1 MAASLLIPAVLFGQE
16 SNPLLAPWK
25 GPYGGVPPFEKVE
38 VKHFMPAFE
47 VAIPNALKEI
57 DAIANNPKPAT
68 FSNTIEAM
76 ELAGQ
81 QYDRVVRVYYV
92 WTSNLN
98 SPEVEA
104 IQTKISVMLSEY
116 DDKVKQ
122 NSALFKRI
130 EAVYEGKEY
139 ATLNSEQKRLV
150 WNYHNNFVLSGA
162 KLNPEQKKQI
172 SEINQELTTL
182 YTKFGNNQLADEAKK
197 HVLISSE
204 ADLAGLPADLK
215 EGYAQAA
222 KDAGKTGWLINNTRS
237 AVEPFL
243 SAADNRELR
252 KQVWQMFINRGDNG
266 DENDNN
272 KIISQIVA
280 LRQRKAKVMGYATHA
295 HLRLADKMAKT
306 PERAMQ
312 LMEQVWKPA
321 VKMVSEEVDLMTE
334 VAKKRGENI
343 TIEPWDYRYYMEKV
357 RQDKYNVNSEAL
369 KPYFQMDLLREGMF
383 MVAGKLFDLGFKPAK
398 DVPVFHPDVK
408 VWEVYNLTTNKH
420 VGLWYFDPY
429 ARAGKNSGAW
439 MTDYR
444 AQHKL
449 GKGSTTLVSNNSNFI
464 KGKPG
469 EAVLVSMDDANT
481 LFHEFGHA
489 LHGLCSDVT
498 YPSVS
503 GTNTPTDFVEFP
515 SQLLEDWL
523 LTPEVLNKYV
533 LHYQTKQPIDA
544 ATITRIQSMGTF
556 NQGFS
561 TVEALSGALVDMK
574 LHLSLAP
581 SIDADE
587 FERTTLQELGMPKE
601 MVMRHRMPQFGH
613 VFSSDQYSAGY
624 YSYLWA
630 DVLTS
635 DCFEAFLEG
644 DGPYDKA
651 VAKKLKTYIF
661 AAGNTRDQAEAYKL
675 FRGRDASPEALMRKR
690 GFAPKKD
697 FKKKK

>member
-1 MAASLLIPAVLFGQE
+1 MAASLLIPALLFGQE
-16 SNPLLAPWK
+16 TNPLLETWK
-25 GPYGGVPPFEKVE
+25 GPYGGVPPFDKVK
-38 VKHFMPAFE
+38 VSQFLPAFE

-68 FSNTIEAM
+68 FSNTIEAL
-76 ELAGQ
+76 ELSAQ

-122 NSALFKRI
+122 NAALFKRI
-130 EAVYEGKEY
+130 EAVYTGKEY
-139 ATLNSEQKRLV
+139 ATLNAEQKRLV

-162 KLNPEQKKQI
+162 KLSPEQKKQI

-182 YTKFGNNQLADEAKK
+182 FTKFGNNQLADEAKK
-197 HVLISSE
+197 HVLVSTE
-204 ADLAGLPADLK
+204 AELAGLPNDLK
-215 EGYAQAA
+215 EGYASAA
-222 KDAGKTGWLINNTRS
+222 KEAGKTGWLINNTRS

-243 SAADNRELR
+243 SSADNRTLR
-252 KQVWQMFINRGDNG
+252 KQVWEMFINRGDNG

-272 KIISQIVA
+272 KIISQIYV
-280 LRQRKAKVMGYATHA
+280 LRQRKAKIMGFATHA
-295 HLRLADKMAKT
+295 HLRLSDKMAKT
-306 PERAMQ
+306 PERAME

-321 VKMVSEEVDLMTE
+321 VKMVGEEVALMTE

-444 AQHKL
+444 AQHKI

-469 EAVLVSMDDANT
+469 EAVLVSMDDAST

-544 ATITRIQSMGTF
+544 ATIARIQSMGTF

-581 SIDADE
+581 SIDADA

-635 DCFEAFLEG
+635 DCYEAFLEG
-644 DGPYDKA
+644 NGPYDKT
-651 VAKKLKTYIF
+651 VAKNLKTYIF
-661 AAGNTRDQAEAYKL
+661 AAGNTHDQAEAYKL

-697 FKKKK
+697 YTKKK